1 MKNFKR
7 YITKTWKNKAIALLL
22 FIMGLITLMI
32 DNDCTVLIFVT
43 MVFVVP
49 LLLAKTNKIG

>member
-7 YITKTWKNKAIALLL
+7 YIMKTWKNKAIALLL
-22 FIMGLITLMI
+22 LIMGVITLMI

>member
-7 YITKTWKNKAIALLL
+7 YIMKTWKNKVIALLL
-22 FIMGLITLMI
+22 FIMGVITLMI